1 MAVLSIL
8 GRHLWPKG
16 EWTLRARV
24 VVALVLL
31 VLAKV
36 ANVYVP
42 LLYKQAV
49 DALGTAQAQ
58 AMAVPVVLILAYGAA
73 RVLAQAFGEVR
84 DAVFAPVA
92 QRAIRNLAL
101 EVFGHLHAL
110 SLRFHLERQT
120 GGLSRVIER
129 GTQGMEFLIRFTTF
143 NILPTLLEI
152 VLVGAILWRLYDW
165 RFTVVTLGVIAAYI
179 VFTVTLSE
187 WRIKFV
193 RRMNDADTEANAK
206 AIDSLLNYETVKYFG
221 NEAHEARRYD
231 VGRRRYELAA
241 IRSSRTLSLLNIGQG
256 GIIAVGLALI
266 MVMAGQGVVDHTMTV
281 GDFVAVNAFL
291 LQLYAPLNMLGFA
304 YREIRSA
311 LVSMEQMFGLLDVSE
326 EVADR
331 PGAPA
336 LQVSGGEIVFDHVD
350 FHYDKA
356 RPILHD
362 VSFRVAPGDTVA
374 IVGSSGAGKS
384 TVSRILFRFY
394 DVAAGHVRID
404 GQDIRDV
411 SQASLRAAIGVVPQ
425 DTVLFN
431 DTIYYNIAYGRPD
444 ASREEVEQAA
454 RLARIHDFIT
464 GLPAGYESTVGERGL
479 KLSGGEK
486 QRVAIARTILKNPR
500 ILLFDE
506 ATSALDTRTEQEIQR
521 SLEEVS
527 RGRTTVVI
535 AHRLSTIIHADE
547 IVVLDRGRV
556 AERGRHAELLARKR
570 PLRRHVA
577 SPAGGRR
584 RGCGQ
589 GRDQGRG
596 ASVLPRGRPPPCR
609 RVAAARPVPGELCC
623 RSSPLA
629 RRSACKWVWRCR
641 WCRWPWSA
649 KARTSSPSVSCRP
662 PGRSACWPS
671 ARASRTWP
679 RASVPRPASSLPSA
693 WGR

>member
-1 MAVLSIL
+1 MSPPVSDRPPSIPLDRSWAVLSVL
-8 GRHLWPKG
+8 GRHLWPKD
-16 EWTLRARV
+16 EWNLRARV
-24 VVALVLL
+24 IAGLVLL
-31 VLAKV
+31 VLAKIT
-36 ANVYVP
+36 NVYVP
-42 LLYKQAV
+42 ILYKHAV
-49 DALGTAQAQ
+49 DALGDKAQVV
-58 AMAVPVVLILAYGAA
+58 AVPIAMIVAYGFA

-84 DAVFAPVA
+84 DAIFAPVS

-101 EVFGHLHAL
+101 EVFDHLHRL

-152 VLVGAILWRLYDW
+152 GLVGIILWNLYDW
-165 RFTVVTLGVIAAYI
+165 RFTAVTLGVIAGYV
-179 VFTVTLSE
+179 VFSVVLSE

-231 VGRRRYELAA
+231 VGRRRYEKAA

-256 GIIAVGLALI
+256 ALI
-266 MVMAGQGVVDHTMTV
+266 SLGLVSVMVMAGHGVADGSMTI
-281 GDFVAVNAFL
+281 GDFVAVNTFL
-291 LQLYAPLNMLGFA
+291 IQLYMPLNMLGFA
-304 YREIRSA
+304 YREIRGA
-311 LVSMEQMFGLLDVSE
+311 LVNMEKMFGLLDIPTE
-326 EVADR
+326 IADK

-336 LQVSGGEIVFDHVD
+336 LAVSGGEIVFDHVD
-350 FHYDKA
+350 FHYEPA

-362 VSFRVAPGDTVA
+362 VSFRVAPGATVA

-384 TVSRILFRFY
+384 TISRILFRFY
-394 DVAAGHVRID
+394 DVAAGSVRID

-411 SQASLRAAIGVVPQ
+411 TQSSLRAAIGVVPQ

-431 DTIYYNIAYGRPD
+431 DTIFYNICYGRPNCTRD
-444 ASREEVEQAA
+444 EVEAAA
-454 RLARIHDFIT
+454 RLARIHDFVM
-464 GLPAGYESTVGERGL
+464 GLPQGYETPVGERGL

-486 QRVAIARTILKNPR
+486 QRVAIARTILKNPH

-535 AHRLSTIIHADE
+535 AHRLSTIINADE

-556 AERGRHAELLARKR
+556 AERGRHGELLARDGMYADMW
-570 PLRRHVA
+570 RRQQEAALEAERKVEV
-577 SPAGGRR
+577 SE
-584 RGCGQ
+584 
-589 GRDQGRG
+589 
-596 ASVLPRGRPPPCR
+596 PPSFR
-609 RVAAARPVPGELCC
+609 TEGHLRVAE
-623 RSSPLA
+623 
-629 RRSACKWVWRCR
+629 
-641 WCRWPWSA
+641 
-649 KARTSSPSVSCRP
+649 
-662 PGRSACWPS
+662 
-671 ARASRTWP
+671 
-679 RASVPRPASSLPSA
+679 
-693 WGR
+693 

>member
-1 MAVLSIL
+1 MSPPVKDRPPAISLDRSSAALATL

-16 EWTLRARV
+16 EWTLRSRV
-24 VVALVLL
+24 VAAGVLL

-36 ANVYVP
+36 TNVYVP
-42 LLYKQAV
+42 ILYKEAV
-49 DALGTAQAQ
+49 DMLGDKAQVV
-58 AMAVPVVLILAYGAA
+58 AVPIALILAYGFA

-84 DAVFAPVA
+84 DAIFSPVA

-101 EVFGHLHAL
+101 EVFDHLHAL

-129 GTQGMEFLIRFTTF
+129 GTQGMDFLIRFTTF
-143 NILPTLLEI
+143 NIIPTLIEI
-152 VLVGAILWRLYDW
+152 ALVGGILWHLYDW
-165 RFTVVTLGVIAAYI
+165 RFTAVTLGIIALYIAFSVI
-179 VFTVTLSE
+179 LSE

-193 RRMNDADTEANAK
+193 RSMNDADTEANAK

-231 VGRRRYELAA
+231 IGRRRYETAA
-241 IRSSRTLSLLNIGQG
+241 IRSARTLSLLNVGQG
-256 GIIAVGLALI
+256 AIISLGLVS
-266 MVMAGQGVVDHTMTV
+266 VMAMAGSGVVDGSMTL
-281 GDFVAVNAFL
+281 GDFVAVNTFL
-291 LQLYAPLNMLGFA
+291 IQLYMPLNMLGFA

-311 LVSMEQMFGLLDVSE
+311 LVNMEMMFGLLRIPGE
-326 EVADR
+326 IADKL
-331 PGAPA
+331 GAPA
-336 LQVSGGEIVFDHVD
+336 LNATGGEIVFDHVD
-350 FHYDKA
+350 FHYETS

-362 VSFRVAPGDTVA
+362 VSFRVAPGNTVA

-394 DVAAGHVRID
+394 DVAGGSVRID

-411 SQASLRAAIGVVPQ
+411 TQKSLRAAIGVVPQ

-431 DTIYYNIAYGRPD
+431 DTIFYNICYGRPD
-444 ASREEVEQAA
+444 CTREEVEQAA
-454 RLARIHDFIT
+454 RLARIHDFIMA
-464 GLPAGYESTVGERGL
+464 LPLGYETTVGERGL

-535 AHRLSTIIHADE
+535 AHRLSTIINADE

-556 AERGRHAELLARKR
+556 AERGRHAELLAKDG
-570 PLRRHVA
+570 LYADMWRRQQEAAAAVE
-577 SPAGGRR
+577 RM
-584 RGCGQ
+584 
-589 GRDQGRG
+589 
-596 ASVLPRGRPPPCR
+596 VEPPEPPSFR
-609 RVAAARPVPGELCC
+609 AEGHLRVAE
-623 RSSPLA
+623 
-629 RRSACKWVWRCR
+629 
-641 WCRWPWSA
+641 
-649 KARTSSPSVSCRP
+649 
-662 PGRSACWPS
+662 
-671 ARASRTWP
+671 
-679 RASVPRPASSLPSA
+679 
-693 WGR
+693 